1 MRLRIY
7 GLFIARDDHGNTTAS
22 CGEKSVDCRWGSDT
36 KSTADVLEEN
46 RRWVGFRASAS
57 ERGREPNFDARTLS
71 PNPRM
76 TVKQVANEG
85 RKAPRVGVSP
95 FFCQYFW

>member
-36 KSTADVLEEN
+36 KSTADVLEET
-46 RRWVGFRASAS
+46 VGGWDS
-57 ERGREPNFDARTLS
+57 GRVRVKEVVSPILNPEPWSLILERTL
-71 PNPRM
+71 
-76 TVKQVANEG
+76 KQSTNEK
-85 RKAPRVGVSP
+85 REAPRVAVAP
-95 FFCQYFW
+95 FNSHCF

>member
-36 KSTADVLEEN
+36 KSTADVLEET
-46 RRWVGFRASAS
+46 VGGWDS
-57 ERGREPNFDARTLS
+57 GRVRVKEVVS
-71 PNPRM
+71 PVLMPELWAQILM
-76 TVKQVANEG
+76 CTVKQVTNEK
-85 RKAPRVGVSP
+85 REAPRVGEQPFVSP
-95 FFCQYFW
+95 CF

>member
-36 KSTADVLEEN
+36 KSTADVLEET
-46 RRWVGFRASAS
+46 VGGWDSGRVRVKEVVSPILNPEPWS
-57 ERGREPNFDARTLS
+57 LILERTLKQSTNDGRE
-71 PNPRM
+71 
-76 TVKQVANEG
+76 
-85 RKAPRVGVSP
+85 APRVGVLP
-95 FFCQYFW
+95 FFCHYF

>member
-36 KSTADVLEEN
+36 KSTADVLEETVGGWDSG
-46 RRWVGFRASAS
+46 WVR
-57 ERGREPNFDARTLS
+57 
-71 PNPRM
+71 
-76 TVKQVANEG
+76 VKEV
-85 RKAPRVGVSP
+85 VSP
-95 FFCQYFW
+95 FLSPENWARILVSKVKQ

>member
-36 KSTADVLEEN
+36 KSTADVLEET
-46 RRWVGFRASAS
+46 VGGWDSGRVRVKEVVSPVLMPELWAQIL
-57 ERGREPNFDARTLS
+57 ER
-71 PNPRM
+71 
-76 TVKQVANEG
+76 TVKQITNE
-85 RKAPRVGVSP
+85 KKEAPRVGVLP
-95 FFCQYFW
+95 FLCHYFW